1 MQGTCQNLRAA
12 DLRDKYATTCRA
24 DINRAIWKH
33 SERTIK
39 EEVEA
44 SRKVGD
50 RAEDNP
56 RDRGYLKYM
65 TLPDSRIW
73 MRVRARSIK
82 GVKVNNKRSY
92 NNLSCRFCDDDTEE
106 SQEHLVVCRGGDF
119 ERRKLKMAKWEGKVT
134 FWRRMTKKISDF
146 GRGIR

>member
-1 MQGTCQNLRAA
+1 MKETILGIEGLGHECKALAKTLGLP
-12 DLRDKYATTCRA
+12 DLRDKYATPCRA
-24 DINRAIWKH
+24 DINRAIRTH

-44 SRKVGD
+44 NRKVGD

-82 GVKVNNKRSY
+82 GVRVNNKRSY

-106 SQEHLVVCRGGDF
+106 SQEHLGVCRGGDF
-119 ERRKLKMAKWEGKVT
+119 E
-134 FWRRMTKKISDF
+134 
-146 GRGIR
+146 